1 MHNSNYRI
9 NKRQHNYFVCQ
20 DITNLYLKPSSFG
33 NTRNIN
39 ESSQTTNIVDTKSL
53 VVHPATTTHAQLSDS
68 GLEAAGVTKNQIRIS
83 IGLEYVD
90 DLIEDLRLALEKI

>member
-1 MHNSNYRI
+1 MHNSNHQI
-9 NKRQHNYFVCQ
+9 NKKDHNHFLCQ
-20 DITNLYLKPSSFG
+20 DITNLYLKSSSFG

-39 ESSQTTNIVDTKSL
+39 KFSQTNNIEDTKSL

-83 IGLEYVD
+83 IGLENVD

>member
-1 MHNSNYRI
+1 MHNSNHQI
-9 NKRQHNYFVCQ
+9 NKKDHNHFLCQ

-39 ESSQTTNIVDTKSL
+39 KSSQTTNIADTKSL
-53 VVHPATTTHAQLSDS
+53 AVHPATTTHAQLSDS
-68 GLEAAGVTKNQIRIS
+68 DLEAAGVTNNQIHLS
-83 IGLEYVD
+83 IGLENID

>member
-9 NKRQHNYFVCQ
+9 NKKDHNHFLCQ
-20 DITNLYLKPSSFG
+20 DVTNLYLKPSSFG

-39 ESSQTTNIVDTKSL
+39 KSSQTTNISDAKSL
-53 VVHPATTTHAQLSDS
+53 VVQPATTTHAQLSDS
-68 GLEAAGVTKNQIRIS
+68 YLEAAGVTKNQIRIS
-83 IGLEYVD
+83 IGLENVD

>member
-1 MHNSNYRI
+1 MHNSNHQI
-9 NKRQHNYFVCQ
+9 NKKDHNHFLCQ

-39 ESSQTTNIVDTKSL
+39 KSSQTTNIADAKSL
-53 VVHPATTTHAQLSDS
+53 VVQPATTTHAQLSDS
-68 GLEAAGVTKNQIRIS
+68 DLEAAGVTKNQIRLS

-90 DLIEDLRLALEKI
+90 DLIEFLRLALEKI

>member
-1 MHNSNYRI
+1 MHNSNHQI
-9 NKRQHNYFVCQ
+9 NKRYHNHFLCQ
-20 DITNLYLKPSSFG
+20 DVINLYLKPSSFG

-39 ESSQTTNIVDTKSL
+39 ESSQTTNIADAKSL

-68 GLEAAGVTKNQIRIS
+68 DLEAAGVTKNKIRLS
-83 IGLEYVD
+83 IGLENVD

>member
-9 NKRQHNYFVCQ
+9 NKRQHNYFVCH
-20 DITNLYLKPSSFG
+20 DVTNLYLKPSSFG

-39 ESSQTTNIVDTKSL
+39 KFSQTTNIADAKSL

-68 GLEAAGVTKNQIRIS
+68 DLEAAGVTKTQIRIS
-83 IGLEYVD
+83 IGLENVD
-90 DLIEDLRLALEKI
+90 DLIEDLLLALEKI